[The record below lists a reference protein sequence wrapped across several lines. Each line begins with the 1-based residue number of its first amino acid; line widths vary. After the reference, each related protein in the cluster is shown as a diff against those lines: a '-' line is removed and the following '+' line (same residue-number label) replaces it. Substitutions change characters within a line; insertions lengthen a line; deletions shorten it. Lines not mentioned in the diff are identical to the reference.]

1 MMKNF
6 ETISYY
12 KVALKGEWN
21 ITQKVFVHK
30 HVGQNKATAIVI
42 KGAENYD
49 WISQICTKPIWCQHF
64 LTENER
70 EKNK

>member
-49 WISQICTKPIWCQHF
+49 
-64 LTENER
+64 
-70 EKNK
+70 